1 MSDEKKEYSPLPWRY
16 ELEDDSGCSLFCIRD
31 ADGFKVCGG
40 LDQEDAARIVAAVN
54 FCEGV
59 NNLANYLPLKTMLQN
74 HRKRC
79 DENTMFEAHLEAEK
93 IISNRLR
100 AELAQ
105 KQKEIEGL
113 RAELSATTS
122 SAP

>member
-1 MSDEKKEYSPLPWRY
+1 MFSHLDKAE
-16 ELEDDSGCSLFCIRD
+16 IMD
-31 ADGFKVCGG
+31 AEQRFIVG
-40 LDQEDAARIVAAVN
+40 EINRANAARIVAAVN

-59 NNLANYLPLKTMLQN
+59 SLEDMRYFADAAKRTQDLPPLEFMAETK
-74 HRKRC
+74 KR
-79 DENTMFEAHLEAEK
+79 LE
-93 IISNRLR
+93 